1 MTRTLIF
8 LLISIAIVVGVV
20 AQVFL
25 TPHYSPAPK
34 ESELALLSIHS
45 ETKDLRDAVVAAIKG
60 HHSVEQASLVK
71 KSLESKYIDDLTV
84 LKDGTLA
91 MKVGLPSKESKETL
105 SVWVWFIPTQ
115 NAQGGVDWTCVAYPK
130 KILTKQCG

>member
-1 MTRTLIF
+1 MSHIF
-8 LLISIAIVVGVV
+8 IVALISMAIVVGVV

-45 ETKDLRDAVVAAIKG
+45 ETKDLRDAVVTAIKG
-60 HHSVEQASLVK
+60 HYYVEPAALIK
-71 KSLESKYIDDLTV
+71 KSRASKYIADLTV

-91 MKVGLPSKESKETL
+91 MKVGLPANEGKETFA
-105 SVWVWFIPTQ
+105 VWVWFIPVQ

-130 KILTKQCG
+130 KILTKQCD